1 MGSIVGIILLV
12 FCLGI
17 LTWFLVKFSKLG
29 ILHKLIASF
38 DNTTDGFSAR
48 KLSAFAG
55 VVVSIIAT
63 FRFVDD
69 KTIIEAL
76 MVWLVF
82 ALLCLGIVTA
92 EQVLKFYKGGE
103 NSKVDEVVSQEKQ
116 VEEKIESVTT
126 EVKAE
131 ELPKI

>member
-1 MGSIVGIILLV
+1 MTWVLLIFGLGIVSFLV
-12 FCLGI
+12 VKIANLGI
-17 LTWFLVKFSKLG
+17 LK
-29 ILHKLIASF
+29 KLIASF

-76 MVWLVF
+76 IVWLVF

-92 EQVLKFYKGGE
+92 EQILRAYKGGDAQK
-103 NSKVDEVVSQEKQ
+103 SKITETIAQK
-116 VEEKIESVTT
+116 VEGEAAADIKPEP
-126 EVKAE
+126 
-131 ELPKI
+131 LPKI

>member
-1 MGSIVGIILLV
+1 MGNIVSVILLI
-12 FCLGI
+12 FCLGVA
-17 LTWFLVKFSKLG
+17 TWLLVRLSKSG
-29 ILHKLIASF
+29 ILHKVLASF

-55 VVVSIIAT
+55 VIVSIIAT

-92 EQVLKFYKGGE
+92 EQVLRFYKGGDT
-103 NSKVDEVVSQEKQ
+103 SKGDEVVSEEKKI
-116 VEEKIESVTT
+116 EEKIESVST
-126 EVKAE
+126 EVKPE

>member
-1 MGSIVGIILLV
+1 MGSIVSIILLI

-17 LTWFLVKFSKLG
+17 ATWLLVRLSKSGLLNK
-29 ILHKLIASF
+29 ILASF

-55 VVVSIIAT
+55 VIVSIIAT

-92 EQVLKFYKGGE
+92 EQVLRFYKGGDTSKGDEIVKEE
-103 NSKVDEVVSQEKQ
+103 NK
-116 VEEKIESVTT
+116 VEEKIESVPT
-126 EVKAE
+126 EVKPE
-131 ELPKI
+131 VLPKI